1 MLPLFGNVAAI
12 FCIKVAVGPNCVLC
26 NVAITAIFVKVAVG
40 LI

>member
-1 MLPLFGNVAAI
+1 MLPLFGNHRN